1 MMRVIPRRA
10 VWRMPLVPLASP
22 VLLCVIASAALTTVR
37 GAPVEQPI
45 GQPTERAAGQPAGQP
60 RFRTNAA
67 GVSIDVLVTER
78 GAPVAGLIAA
88 DFELTDRGVPQQID
102 VTTLEDRPIDVIVVI
117 DFSPS
122 LGERGLRHVI
132 GATDTLLADLRKDDR
147 AALVTFSQA
156 VVIHTGLTAG
166 HARIGA
172 LVRGLTL
179 HGRTSV
185 IDAVYAATTLP
196 EAADRASLLLVFSDG
211 VDNSSWL
218 ARDTVLDIVRR
229 SSVVPYVVATVP
241 RNAAGVSFGR
251 AAGVDAAKLFLNDL
265 VTTGG
270 GVITHSEDTQEIERL
285 FVGALDSFRHRYLL
299 TYTPRGV
306 DGAGWHPVTIKVK
319 GGRGYRVQARSGY
332 VVP

>member
-1 MMRVIPRRA
+1 MIRVIPHCA
-10 VWRMPLVPLASP
+10 VWLVS
-22 VLLCVIASAALTTVR
+22 LCAVASAALTTS
-37 GAPVEQPI
+37 GAVPI
-45 GQPTERAAGQPAGQP
+45 EYQSEHQDEHPAGQP
-60 RFRTNAA
+60 RFRTRAA
-67 GVSIDVLVTER
+67 GVSIDVLVTDRER
-78 GAPVAGLIAA
+78 PVAGLTAA

-102 VTTLEDRPIDVIVVI
+102 VTTLKDRPIDVIVVI
-117 DFSPS
+117 DLSPS

-132 GATDTLLADLRKDDR
+132 GATDKLMAGLRKDDR
-147 AALVTFSQA
+147 GGLVTFSQA
-156 VVIHTGLTAG
+156 VVIRTGLTAD

-172 LVRGLTL
+172 LVRGLAL

-211 VDNSSWL
+211 LDNASWL
-218 ARDTVLDIVRR
+218 TRDTVLDIVRR

-241 RNAAGVSFGR
+241 TSPSGVRASR
-251 AAGVDAAKLFLNDL
+251 AAALDAAKLFLNDL

-299 TYTPRGV
+299 TYTPRGAE
-306 DGAGWHPVTIKVK
+306 GAGWHPVTIKVK
-319 GGRGYRVQARSGY
+319 GGGRGYRIQARSGY